1 VDEKEMMLI
10 KRPVKVGKS
19 VDQSISLPGINPVAR
34 FLKGAWREIRK
45 NWALM
50 LMALPAVVVV
60 FVICYMPMPGIIL
73 AFKNYKPGLGI
84 WGSEWTGLKNF
95 EFLFNSGIAW
105 QIIRNTVF
113 LNFLFIIAAQV
124 CSLTMAFMMNEIYH
138 KYIAKVF
145 QSILFFPHFV
155 SWVLVG
161 YFTYAFLNAD
171 NGFVNSVL
179 VKYGMAS
186 VNWYAQPTYWIPIL
200 VFLSVWKGL
209 GYFTILYL
217 AGMLGINPEYFEAA
231 RMDGA
236 NKLQEIWYINLPL
249 IRPLVIINVL
259 LAIGRIF
266 YANFD
271 FIWNVTRDTGMLLE
285 TTNVIDTYI
294 YRSMAAIG
302 NFNLAA
308 AAGFFQAI
316 AGFILVLLANWVV
329 RKIDNEQALF

>member
-1 VDEKEMMLI
+1 MSMQLI
-10 KRPVKVGKS
+10 QTKKGVQLAETKQPTSWFSR
-19 VDQSISLPGINPVAR
+19 A
-34 FLKGAWREIRK
+34 LKGTARELKK
-45 NWALM
+45 NWM
-50 LMALPAVVVV
+50 LYLLALPAVAVV
-60 FVICYMPMPGIIL
+60 FVVSYMPMPGIIL
-73 AFKNYKPGLGI
+73 AFKNFKPGPGI

-105 QIIRNTVF
+105 QIIRNTLL

-124 CSLTMAFMMNEIYH
+124 CSLTMASMINEIYH
-138 KYIAKVF
+138 RYVAKVF
-145 QSILFFPHFV
+145 QSALFFPHFV

-179 VKYGMAS
+179 VQLKLDP
-186 VNWYAQPTYWIPIL
+186 VNWYGEPTYWIPIL

-209 GYFTILYL
+209 GYFTIIYL
-217 AGMLGINPEYFEAA
+217 AGMLGINPEYFESA
-231 RMDGA
+231 RIDGA
-236 NKLQEIWYINLPL
+236 SKLQEIWYINLPL

-285 TTNVIDTYI
+285 TTNVIDTFI
-294 YRSMAAIG
+294 FRSLTAVG

-316 AGFILVLLANWVV
+316 AGFILVLLANWAV
-329 RKIDNEQALF
+329 RKFDKDQALF

>member
-1 VDEKEMMLI
+1 MNAKMLN
-10 KRPVKVGKS
+10 KQNVKLQGS
-19 VDQSISLPGINPVAR
+19 VDRPISSPRKNSVAR
-34 FLKGAWREIRK
+34 FFKGVWREIRK
-45 NWALM
+45 NWGLM
-50 LMALPAVVVV
+50 LMTLPAVVVV
-60 FVICYMPMPGIIL
+60 FIVCYMPMPGIIL
-73 AFKNYKPGLGI
+73 AFKNYKPGPGI
-84 WGSEWTGLKNF
+84 WGSQWTGLKNF
-95 EFLFNSGIAW
+95 QFLFNSGIAW

-124 CSLTMAFMMNEIYH
+124 CGLTMAFMMNEIYH

-145 QSILFFPHFV
+145 QSFLFFPHFV

-161 YFTYAFLNAD
+161 YFTFAFLNAD

-179 VKYGMAS
+179 VKVGMVP

-271 FIWNVTRDTGMLLE
+271 FIWNVTRDTGMLLQ

-308 AAGFFQAI
+308 AAGFFQAV

-329 RKIDNEQALF
+329 RKIDIEQALF

>member
-1 VDEKEMMLI
+1 
-10 KRPVKVGKS
+10 
-19 VDQSISLPGINPVAR
+19 
-34 FLKGAWREIRK
+34 
-45 NWALM
+45 
-50 LMALPAVVVV
+50 MAFPAVAVIFVVS
-60 FVICYMPMPGIIL
+60 YMPMPGIIL

-84 WGSEWTGLKNF
+84 WGSEWVGLKNF

-105 QIIRNTVF
+105 QIIRNTLL
-113 LNFLFIIAAQV
+113 LNFLFIVAAQV
-124 CSLTMAFMMNEIYH
+124 CSLTMAFLMNEIYH
-138 KYIAKVF
+138 RYIAKVF

-171 NGFVNSVL
+171 NGFVNAGL
-179 VKYGMAS
+179 VNLGMNP
-186 VNWYAQPTYWIPIL
+186 VNWYAEAGYWIPIL

-209 GYFTILYL
+209 GYFTIIYL
-217 AGMLGINPEYFEAA
+217 AGLLGINPEYTEAA
-231 RMDGA
+231 RIDGA
-236 NKLQEIWYINLPL
+236 SKFQEIWYISLPL

-271 FIWNVTRDTGMLLE
+271 FIWNVTRDTGLLLE
-285 TTNVIDTYI
+285 TTNVIDTFI
-294 YRSMAAIG
+294 FRSLTAIG

-316 AGFILVLLANWVV
+316 AGFILVLLANWLV
-329 RKIDNEQALF
+329 RRIDQEQALF

>member
-1 VDEKEMMLI
+1 MLI
-10 KRPVKVGKS
+10 KQNAKL
-19 VDQSISLPGINPVAR
+19 QSSIDRRIFSPGNNPVAR
-34 FLKGAWREIRK
+34 FLKGAWREIIK

-50 LMALPAVVVV
+50 LMALPAVAVV

-73 AFKNYKPGLGI
+73 AFKDYKPGLGI
-84 WGSEWTGLKNF
+84 WGSHWTGLKNF
-95 EFLFNSGIAW
+95 QFLFDSGIAW

-113 LNFLFIIAAQV
+113 LNILFIGAANV
-124 CSLTMAFMMNEIYH
+124 FSLIMAVMMNEIYTR
-138 KYIAKVF
+138 YIAKVF
-145 QSILFFPHFV
+145 QSFLFFPHFV

-161 YFTYAFLNAD
+161 YFTFAFLNAD

-179 VKYGMAS
+179 VKIGMAP

-200 VFLSVWKGL
+200 VFLSLWKGL
-209 GYFTILYL
+209 GYFTIIYL
-217 AGMLGINPEYFEAA
+217 AGMLGINPEYYEAA
-231 RMDGA
+231 RIDGA
-236 NKLQEIWYINLPL
+236 NKLQEMWYISLPL

-266 YANFD
+266 FANFD
-271 FIWNVTRDTGMLLE
+271 FIWNVTRDTGMLLS

-316 AGFILVLLANWVV
+316 AGFILVLIANWAV

>member
-1 VDEKEMMLI
+1 MVRL
-10 KRPVKVGKS
+10 
-19 VDQSISLPGINPVAR
+19 LNA
-34 FLKGAWREIRK
+34 AWREIRK
-45 NWALM
+45 NWMLM

-73 AFKNYKPGLGI
+73 AFKDYKPGKGI
-84 WGSEWTGLKNF
+84 WGSNWTGLKNF
-95 EFLFNSGIAW
+95 QFLFNSGIAW
-105 QIIRNTVF
+105 QIVRNTVG
-113 LNFLFIIAAQV
+113 LNFMFIVLAQV
-124 CSLTMAFMMNEIYH
+124 FGLTMAFMMNEIYA

-145 QSILFFPHFV
+145 QSFLFFPHFV

-161 YFTYAFLNAD
+161 YFTFAFLNAD
-171 NGFVNSVL
+171 NGFVNSV
-179 VKYGMAS
+179 VVQFGMAP
-186 VNWYAQPTYWIPIL
+186 VNWYAQPTYWVPIL
-200 VFLSVWKGL
+200 AFLSVWKGL

-217 AGMLGINPEYFEAA
+217 AGILGINPEYYEAA

-236 NKLQEIWYINLPL
+236 SKLQEIWHISLPL

-316 AGFILVLLANWVV
+316 AGFSLVLLANWVV
-329 RKIDNEQALF
+329 RKLDKEQALF

>member
-1 VDEKEMMLI
+1 
-10 KRPVKVGKS
+10 
-19 VDQSISLPGINPVAR
+19 
-34 FLKGAWREIRK
+34 
-45 NWALM
+45 LM
-50 LMALPAVVVV
+50 LMALPAVAVV

-73 AFKNYKPGLGI
+73 AFKDYKPGLGI
-84 WGSEWTGLKNF
+84 WGSHWTGLKNF
-95 EFLFNSGIAW
+95 QFLFDSGIAW

-113 LNFLFIIAAQV
+113 LNFLFIVAANV
-124 CSLTMAFMMNEIYH
+124 FSLIMAFMMNEIYH
-138 KYIAKVF
+138 RYIAKVF
-145 QSILFFPHFV
+145 QSFLFFPHFV

-161 YFTYAFLNAD
+161 YFTFAFLNAD

-179 VKYGMAS
+179 VKFGMAP

-217 AGMLGINPEYFEAA
+217 AGILGINPEYYEAA
-231 RMDGA
+231 RIDGA
-236 NKLQEIWYINLPL
+236 NKLQEVWYISLPL

-266 YANFD
+266 FANFD
-271 FIWNVTRDTGMLLE
+271 FIWNVTRDTGMLLS

-316 AGFILVLLANWVV
+316 AGFILVLIANWVV